1 MGMASGY
8 RWLIGFRVFKLFIQK
23 VVSCMEYGYI
33 RVSSKSQKENN
44 LLSEQEQ
51 SILEKYPS
59 AEIHR
64 EVYTAAKD
72 FNNRMVFNDLIERL
86 SDGDCLAVCKMDRF
100 CRNVREGLNIIDALL
115 SKGVTVHILNLGVI
129 DNSPIGRLLYTVLLA
144 FAEFER
150 NLILERTQA
159 GRELARQKDGYV
171 EGRPRKFNNTQIAL
185 ALQLLENHSYK
196 QVEEM
201 TGISKSTLQ
210 REKKR
215 TVNEKTQHKW

>member
-1 MGMASGY
+1 
-8 RWLIGFRVFKLFIQK
+8 
-23 VVSCMEYGYI
+23 MEYGYV
-33 RVSSKSQKENN
+33 RVSSKSQAENN
-44 LLSEQEQ
+44 SLAEQEQ
-51 SILEKYPS
+51 AIFEKYPS

-72 FNNRMVFNDLIERL
+72 FNNRAIFNDLIDRL
-86 SDGDCLAVCKMDRF
+86 SDGDSIAVCKMDRF

-150 NLILERTQA
+150 NMIVERTKA
-159 GRELARQKDGYV
+159 GRELARQKDGYT
-171 EGRPRKFNNTQIAL
+171 EGRPKKYSKTQLSL
-185 ALQLLENHSYK
+185 AMQLLENHSYK
-196 QVEEM
+196 QVSSM

-215 TVNEKTQHKW
+215 TVDKNNRT